1 VFTLSDHWPMGLC
14 QDLAMVNQQA
24 VDRLSFEFFQ
34 DSDDLDSFRYVILNT
49 SADVFALRL
58 YDHQPA
64 PGYVL
69 IGMENAGS
77 AEEQIRTFL
86 AATDLDTSELT
97 WRVFD
102 DPTDR

>member
-1 VFTLSDHWPMGLC
+1 
-14 QDLAMVNQQA
+14 MVNEQA
-24 VDRLSFEFFQ
+24 VDRLSFEFFL
-34 DSDDLDSFRYVILNT
+34 DNDDLDSFRYVIMKT
-49 SADVFALRL
+49 SVDVFALRL

-77 AEEQIRTFL
+77 AEEQVRTFL
-86 AATDLDTSELT
+86 AATGLDTSDLT

-102 DPTDR
+102 DPTGR